1 MSETRAGH
9 EDDHDPHD
17 APMLVLG
24 EDREDVEDTTAE
36 ELARQRQEL
45 EEQRRRMEQEAR
57 RRREEA
63 EAEAARLRREAE
75 EKLAR
80 ERRETEIELARRQRE
95 IDDAE
100 RELERRRRRLQKE
113 TGRTAHV
120 EVRPTRRSGRKDR
133 ESDGNSLLAAVDR
146 RSGTPVP
153 RLGRAGAL
161 AALAAALVALG
172 APLSIDP
179 PPPEAVQEFVAQDEA
194 RIAWADTG
202 LALDRDVLAYL
213 AGEDVTVDGQVP
225 SVARAEALTDGDDYY
240 LDPFVNGVGPLLEA
254 PGSTPQRVLSAWTEA
269 RDAAR
274 YSVSS
279 YDVDRAAEALDTDS
293 ALPTWM
299 LLGAVVSTGVLG
311 YGLLRGGS
319 RVGAGLAGLALV
331 PTVMLL
337 VDGDRHLDVEDPIA
351 RHEVAMES
359 SESLHRQLGQDLQV
373 VLGTRTIE
381 SYQRDTYWEESGW
394 LNDVGPDVLEV
405 YAAARAPLQA
415 VDLRNLPLEES
426 VPHAESLVEAGEE
439 ALQAQH
445 ELVAR
450 ARTEV
455 VAGTVSDLD
464 LGRYV
469 PTALAAGLLPLL
481 ALIPA
486 IVRRQKVAG

>member
-1 MSETRAGH
+1 MSETRTGH
-9 EDDHDPHD
+9 EDEHDPHD

-24 EDREDVEDTTAE
+24 EDVEDVEDTTAE

-45 EEQRRRMEQEAR
+45 EEQRSRMEQEAR

-213 AGEDVTVDGQVP
+213 DGEDVTVDGQVP

-240 LDPFVNGVGPLLEA
+240 LDPFVQGVGPLLEA

-293 ALPTWM
+293 AFPTWM

-351 RHEVAMES
+351 RHEVAMEG

-394 LNDVGPDVLEV
+394 LNDVSPDVLEV

-426 VPHAESLVEAGEE
+426 VPHAETLVQAGEQ